1 MKRLFYAIALSA
13 FAVHAHAALSGGI
26 GDLLVT
32 PTRIVLDQ
40 HKHADEI
47 ALINTGNA
55 TATYR
60 IEVQHMRM
68 KDNGDMVPVDEP
80 SDAFADA
87 LVQFSP
93 RRVVLEPHITQT
105 VRLRMRP
112 PSGKSAASELYL
124 HLLFRAEPPSDDA
137 AAPVSD
143 GKTLSIHLTPIYGVA
158 VPVIVRL
165 EDTDASVRIDALRMT
180 AGAVVFSVA
189 RNGNRSTSGNVRVS
203 FTPRGG
209 IQRPVA
215 AANGVSVYAPLAAR
229 SMTLPLKL
237 PDGVALR
244 DGTLQVSY
252 ADAEP
257 KGTLSASAT
266 LALP

>member
-1 MKRLFYAIALSA
+1 MKSLIHAIALSTL
-13 FAVHAHAALSGGI
+13 AVSTQAALSGGI

-32 PTRIVLDQ
+32 PTRIVLD
-40 HKHADEI
+40 HRTHAAEI
-47 ALINTGNA
+47 ALINTGNS

-68 KDNGDMVPVDEP
+68 KENGDLAPVDEP
-80 SDAFADA
+80 ADAFADA
-87 LVQFSP
+87 FVQFSP

-112 PSGKSAASELYL
+112 PSGKPATSELYL
-124 HLLFRAEPPSDDA
+124 HLLFHGEPPADEA

-158 VPVIVRL
+158 VPIIVRL
-165 EDTDASVRIDALRMT
+165 EETDASVRIDAIRMT
-180 AGAVVFSVA
+180 AGAVAFQVA
-189 RNGNRSTSGNVRVS
+189 RNGSCSTYGNIAVT

-209 IQRPVA
+209 TRRQVA

-229 SMTLPLKL
+229 AITLPLRL
-237 PDGVALR
+237 ADGVALR
-244 DGTLQVSY
+244 DGSLQVSY
-252 ADAEP
+252 VDAERNGALP
-257 KGTLSASAT
+257 TSAT

>member
-13 FAVHAHAALSGGI
+13 LAVNAQAALSGGV

-32 PTRIVLDQ
+32 PTRIVLD
-40 HKHADEI
+40 HRTHAAEI
-47 ALINTGNA
+47 ALINTGNT

-68 KDNGDMVPVDEP
+68 KENGDLAPVDEP
-80 SDAFADA
+80 ADAFADA

-112 PSGKSAASELYL
+112 PSGKAAATELYL

-158 VPVIVRL
+158 VPIIVRL
-165 EDTDASVRIDALRMT
+165 AETDAAVHIDAIRMT
-180 AGAVVFSVA
+180 GGAVAFQVA
-189 RNGNRSTSGNVRVS
+189 RNGNSSTYGNIAVS

-209 IQRPVA
+209 MSRQVA
-215 AANGVSVYAPLAAR
+215 AANGVSVYAPLNAR
-229 SMTLPLKL
+229 AMTLPLRL

-244 DGTLQVSY
+244 DGSLQVSY
-252 ADAEP
+252 VDAERNGALP
-257 KGTLSASAT
+257 TSAT

>member
-1 MKRLFYAIALSA
+1 MKSLFYAIALSA
-13 FAVHAHAALSGGI
+13 FAFSAEAALSGGI

-47 ALINTGNA
+47 ALINTGNS

-68 KDNGDMVPVDEP
+68 KENGDMVPVDEP
-80 SDAFADA
+80 ADAFADA

-93 RRVVLEPHITQT
+93 RRVILEPHITQT

-112 PSGKSAASELYL
+112 PSGKSAAPELYL
-124 HLLFRAEPPSDDA
+124 HLLFHAEPPDDTA

-158 VPVIVRL
+158 VPIIVRL
-165 EDTDASVRIDALRMT
+165 EESEASVRIDALRMT
-180 AGAVVFSVA
+180 AGAVVFNVA
-189 RNGNRSTSGNVRVS
+189 RNGSRSTYGNIAVT

-209 IQRPVA
+209 ISRPVA

-229 SMTLPLKL
+229 AMTLPLKL

-257 KGTLSASAT
+257 KGTQSASAT

>member
-1 MKRLFYAIALSA
+1 MKPLFNAIAIVT
-13 FAVHAHAALSGGI
+13 FALRAQAALSGGI

-32 PTRIVLDQ
+32 PTRIVLD
-40 HKHADEI
+40 HRTHAAEI
-47 ALINTGNA
+47 ALINTGNT

-68 KDNGDMVPVDEP
+68 KENGDLAPVDEP
-80 SDAFADA
+80 AGAFADA

-93 RRVVLEPHITQT
+93 RRIVLEPHITQT

-112 PSGKSAASELYL
+112 PSGTATSPELYL
-124 HLLFRAEPPSDDA
+124 HLLFHAEPPSDDA

-143 GKTLSIHLTPIYGVA
+143 GKTLSIHLTPVYGVA
-158 VPVIVRL
+158 VPIIVRL
-165 EDTDASVRIDALRMT
+165 EDTDASVRIDAIRMS
-180 AGAVVFSVA
+180 AGAVAFQVA
-189 RNGNRSTSGNVRVS
+189 RKGSCSTYGNIAVT

-209 IQRPVA
+209 MSRQVA
-215 AANGVSVYAPLAAR
+215 AANGVSVYPPLAAR
-229 SMTLPLKL
+229 AMTLPLKL

-244 DGTLQVSY
+244 DGSLQVSY
-252 ADAEP
+252 VDAERNGALP
-257 KGTLSASAT
+257 TSAT